1 MKSVIVVIN
10 RVKQYY
16 LRNKAIFIL
25 FFLGGVLNA
34 VVFAYMYGNL
44 NPAKYKYGWT
54 DIEYREYM
62 VAFNAIG
69 FDGGSFELKEPMR
82 SYISDVDIQKVIESG
97 LFESIMISFNNAYSY
112 EGSGSRPDKAVS
124 ACVYGKPGIIVNTGS
139 GEIIADDQVLVSENT
154 AEPVGSIVTIY
165 GKSFTVIGS
174 YTASNPGGYGYIIS
188 EKALRQLNLNL
199 NLIDVVSIERY
210 HFEDGDQDVA
220 SKVLYSIFPDS
231 FVSAPSR
238 FEANDYRRAE
248 IGIKTARNTFIISTL
263 AFLFLIVYMADSLT
277 DENAVSLI
285 VGAKPSEIAVSV
297 FWEGFSLSILASAT
311 GLALHKIFYEEFFE
325 KINAYSGI
333 EFYSSDYFRMLLI
346 MVIVIAAV
354 MLFVSL
360 KYLFLTP
367 INLRNKNT

>member
-1 MKSVIVVIN
+1 M
-10 RVKQYY
+10 
-16 LRNKAIFIL
+16 
-25 FFLGGVLNA
+25 
-34 VVFAYMYGNL
+34 
-44 NPAKYKYGWT
+44 
-54 DIEYREYM
+54 
-62 VAFNAIG
+62 
-69 FDGGSFELKEPMR
+69 
-82 SYISDVDIQKVIESG
+82 
-97 LFESIMISFNNAYSY
+97 
-112 EGSGSRPDKAVS
+112 
-124 ACVYGKPGIIVNTGS
+124 
-139 GEIIADDQVLVSENT
+139 
-154 AEPVGSIVTIY
+154 
-165 GKSFTVIGS
+165 
-174 YTASNPGGYGYIIS
+174 
-188 EKALRQLNLNL
+188 
-199 NLIDVVSIERY
+199 
-210 HFEDGDQDVA
+210 
-220 SKVLYSIFPDS
+220 
-231 FVSAPSR
+231 SAPSR